1 MINLIL
7 RREVV
12 ERMRA
17 ALERAGRREIGGV
30 LMAEHTGPNQFEV
43 LDLTIHSHGT
53 IVYFFRKVEEAVTH
67 LRSFFLRAN
76 HDYVRFN
83 YLGEWHSH
91 PSFELEPSGKD
102 DLSIREIAEDREV
115 GANFVVLLIVKLAD
129 DGELLTK
136 AYTYLPNGTKSKSTV
151 TAEPP

>member
-1 MINLIL
+1 MITLIL
-7 RREVV
+7 RREVA

-17 ALERAGRREIGGV
+17 ALHGAGSREIGGV

-43 LDLTIHSHGT
+43 LDLTIHGRGT
-53 IVYFFRKVEEAVTH
+53 IAYFIRKVEEAITR
-67 LRSFFLRAN
+67 LRSFFVQVN

-91 PSFELEPSGKD
+91 PSFELEPSGRD
-102 DLSIREIAEDREV
+102 DLSIREIVEDRDV

-129 DGELLTK
+129 NGELLTR
-136 AYTYLPNGTKSKSTV
+136 AYTYLPNGTKSQSRVTV
-151 TAEPP
+151 ES

>member
-1 MINLIL
+1 MITLTL
-7 RREVV
+7 RREVA

-17 ALERAGRREIGGV
+17 ALHGAGMREIGGV

-43 LDLTIHSHGT
+43 LDLTIHGGGT
-53 IVYFFRKVEEAVTH
+53 IAYFFRKVEEAVTR
-67 LRSFFLRAN
+67 LKSFFLRVN

-91 PSFELEPSGKD
+91 PSFDLEPSEKD
-102 DLSIREIAEDREV
+102 ARSIREIVEDRDV

-129 DGELLTK
+129 NGELLTR
-136 AYTYLPNGTKSKSTV
+136 AYTYLPNGTKSESTV
-151 TAEPP
+151 TVES